1 MTDLVRV
8 PAGDNISDTATLLL
22 AAAEAKGNDFTVA
35 DVLTNT
41 MGPGFA
47 FVVPAELA
55 KAAGLDGE
63 PFGVPDGSVAN
74 VEQTTETAQAAAE
87 APKAPAKKTAKKAP
101 ARKRAAAK
109 KTTAKKA
116 AAKKTA
122 AKA

>member
-22 AAAEAKGNDFTVA
+22 AAAEAKGNDFTAA

-41 MGPGFA
+41 SGPGFG

-55 KAAGLDGE
+55 KTAGLDSE
-63 PFGVPDGSVAN
+63 PYGVPDPAVAT
-74 VEQTTETAQAAAE
+74 VEQTTETAQAKAE
-87 APKAPAKKTAKKAP
+87 APKTPAKKAAKKAPAKKT
-101 ARKRAAAK
+101 AAK
-109 KTTAKKA
+109 KTTAKKT